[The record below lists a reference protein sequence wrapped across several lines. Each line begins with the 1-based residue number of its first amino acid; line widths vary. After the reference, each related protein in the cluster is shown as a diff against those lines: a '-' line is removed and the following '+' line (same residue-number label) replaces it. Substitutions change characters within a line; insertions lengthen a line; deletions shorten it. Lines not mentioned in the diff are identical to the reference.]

1 MLLSYPG
8 VHGSLQ
14 DEAYCSLVAFFLL
27 LFILFRGRFRSG
39 ALQALKFS
47 MKSFLDSK
55 TGKIQLRFS
64 ALGAKWP

>member
-27 LFILFRGRFRSG
+27 LFILFRGRFRLG

-47 MKSFLDSK
+47 MK
-55 TGKIQLRFS
+55 IVPRQQNR
-64 ALGAKWP
+64 